1 MLFLDGIAG
10 LVVLAFWLYCVLEV
24 ITTDEAQMRNLPKMA
39 WVFIVIFLFE
49 IGAIAWLIAG
59 RPQHRQASMPYKGNT
74 GIPPE
79 YDRPGRAS
87 ANNPDDDAAWLMQ
100 LKARAEEQRKK
111 AAEQAQR
118 LRQQEDEPPRN

>member
-59 RPQHRQASMPYKGNT
+59 RPQARQASTPYKGNT